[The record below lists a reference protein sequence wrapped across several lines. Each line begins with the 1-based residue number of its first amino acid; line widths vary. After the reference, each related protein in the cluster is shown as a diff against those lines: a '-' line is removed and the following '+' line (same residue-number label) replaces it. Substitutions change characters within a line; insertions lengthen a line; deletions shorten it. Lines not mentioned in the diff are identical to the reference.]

1 MILFPRSIGPIP
13 VDAVISEVIE
23 SRLRITELPVEFGAD
38 ITDHAY
44 VEPKRITIEGVIGGS
59 TSRSS
64 SGGRAVAV
72 AGWQALKSLQASRV
86 PFTLVSGLDV
96 HRNILIESI
105 SAERDKDYSMV
116 LKFTAELREIQ
127 IVGSAYTAGVSGAPD
142 GGQAKNLTGKTLTP
156 GDTTIKGSPDVIRG
170 DISTT
175 TTTTGTIN
183 TTDTGS
189 ILYGLVN

>member
-44 VEPKRITIEGVIGGS
+44 LEAKRITIEGIIGGALNR
-59 TSRSS
+59 TS

-72 AGWQALKSLQASRV
+72 AGYQALKSLQASRV

-127 IVGSAYTAGVSGAPD
+127 IVSSAYSASVSGAPD
-142 GGQAKNLTGKTLTP
+142 DGQAKKLTSKTLGST
-156 GDTTIKGSPDVIRG
+156 DTIIKGSPDTIRG

-175 TTTTGTIN
+175 TTTSTVN